1 MKTRRRAL
9 VILAFL
15 GITTAAGCDGEVGTT
30 SGQSGGGGATGGG
43 GSGGATGGGGS
54 GGSGPMCPNVFPE
67 SVGLSSESGND
78 PDPEITVTAVAP
90 DSLTM
95 VSAQS
100 GEEWTLEWAGADL
113 TPHFAPGDSVTL
125 ESFPGGDSWS
135 WTTVTGPT
143 MYAAVW
149 SAVFLGCCSG
159 APEPAPYGGP
169 TFSKQSECYDP
180 YECDHPA
187 GFTCYEESF
196 SIVASSG
203 ADQVVVT
210 SFDTQPVGAYQVHNA
225 GTVSRQTTLEGE
237 HHVRVTV
244 LGPVTP

>member
-1 MKTRRRAL
+1 
-9 VILAFL
+9 
-15 GITTAAGCDGEVGTT
+15 
-30 SGQSGGGGATGGG
+30 
-43 GSGGATGGGGS
+43 
-54 GGSGPMCPNVFPE
+54 MCPNVYPE
-67 SVGLSSESGND
+67 SVGLSSEGSSD
-78 PDPEITVTAVAP
+78 PDPALTVTAVAP
-90 DSLTM
+90 ASLTM

-125 ESFPGGDSWS
+125 ESFPADGYES

-149 SAVFLGCCSG
+149 HAVYLGCCSDS
-159 APEPAPYGGP
+159 PEPAPYGGP
-169 TFSKQSECYDP
+169 TFSMQTECYES

-187 GFTCYEESF
+187 GFTCYRESR
-196 SIVASSG
+196 SLVASSG

-225 GTVSRQTTLEGE
+225 GAVSSQTTLEAE